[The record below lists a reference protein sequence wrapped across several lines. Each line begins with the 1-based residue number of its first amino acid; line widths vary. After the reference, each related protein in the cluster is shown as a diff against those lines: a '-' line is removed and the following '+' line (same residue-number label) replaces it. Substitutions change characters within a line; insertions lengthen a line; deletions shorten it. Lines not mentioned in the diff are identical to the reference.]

1 MVVVKIKDRM
11 LSNERFL
18 SEFAC
23 RDKDCIRL
31 KENIDD
37 FRGNY
42 GRDVDRI
49 IHSISYTKYMDK
61 TQVFSLIDDDF
72 ITKRMLH
79 VQLVSKIART
89 IGRALALNEDLIEAI
104 ALGHDI
110 GHVPFGHVGESI
122 LNEISQECGEGIF
135 AHNVQSARTMMYVEK
150 NGAGANLSVQT
161 LDGMLCHNGE
171 FVQDKYSP
179 TPKTKEEFLHDYEM
193 CYKDPKYIKS
203 LRPMTLEGCVVR
215 ISDIVGYIGRDI
227 EDAIKLGM
235 ISIDEFPEHIRKTL
249 GTSNKEIVNTIIKDV
264 IKNSLDKGY
273 IKMSKEIYTCIKELK
288 QFNYDHIY
296 SKATPERQFKMY
308 QKMFRFLFDYY
319 LYTLNTN
326 YRKESIYINFLNNMN
341 EEYINNTTKER
352 KVIDYIAGMTDDY
365 FIAEYDRLK
374 NHYM

>member
-11 LSNERFL
+11 LANEKFL

-61 TQVFSLIDDDF
+61 TQVFSLITDDF

-89 IGRALALNEDLIEAI
+89 IGRALQLNEDLIEAI

-110 GHVPFGHVGESI
+110 GHVPFGHVGEAI
-122 LNEISQECGEGIF
+122 LNEISIENGEGVF

-150 NGAGANLSVQT
+150 NGHGANLSVQT

-171 FVQDKYSP
+171 FVQDKY
-179 TPKTKEEFLHDYEM
+179 TPVKKTKEQFLEDYEN

-227 EDAIKLGM
+227 EDAIRLGM
-235 ISIDEFPEHIRKTL
+235 ISIDEFPQNIKETL

-264 IKNSLDKGY
+264 IKNSLDKDY
-273 IKMSKEIYTCIKELK
+273 IKMSKEVYTCIKELK

-296 SKATPERQFKMY
+296 IKSNTKEQIEFYTKGFNVLFSKYLSDIENNNENSEIYRD
-308 QKMFRFLFDYY
+308 FLSTKLPIYMD
-319 LYTLNTN
+319 NTN
-326 YRKESIYINFLNNMN
+326 HKRM
-341 EEYINNTTKER
+341 
-352 KVIDYIAGMTDDY
+352 VIDFLAGMTDEY
-365 FIAEYDRLK
+365 FLDK
-374 NHYM
+374 CNKYM